1 MAITQQ
7 EVVASNMHVGNLK
20 KLASTKTRA
29 FWLEMSQGIVVID
42 PDKIVTALEA
52 AKEKFLAAKKEG
64 KEVLLLC
71 EKTLLADEVPALA
84 EKHGFH
90 YMNYKVPAWFLT
102 NFDTLIT
109 RIAGMNQLQIFTES
123 EDFHKLTKKEQ
134 LTTLRKL
141 KKVQQVYKGVKNL
154 KNKPDLVIVVDG
166 KAMMKFT
173 KELQKLDMDNIV
185 LAGTNFDSRW
195 SEESLVVL
203 NVNGY
208 HSLKNALE
216 HILGA

>member
-1 MAITQQ
+1 
-7 EVVASNMHVGNLK
+7 
-20 KLASTKTRA
+20 
-29 FWLEMSQGIVVID
+29 
-42 PDKIVTALEA
+42 
-52 AKEKFLAAKKEG
+52 
-64 KEVLLLC
+64 
-71 EKTLLADEVPALA
+71 
-84 EKHGFH
+84 
-90 YMNYKVPAWFLT
+90 
-102 NFDTLIT
+102 
-109 RIAGMNQLQIFTES
+109 MNQLQIFTES